1 MLRWLKFHTHSW
13 RKHVILI
20 DYKCTGGGGGCE
32 FLMQI
37 LDFVLVPVSNNIY
50 MFKLDVPSMYLTLN
64 PFLKQ
69 EKVVFGSSTTSL
81 LQKLLKK
88 PPSSRFVAA
97 LQTPNPI
104 IPLNQEHN
112 LPTDTLPTNPIL
124 THQFVGSSSSTLIF
138 PSFPFGFASK
148 PVFENGFLNHVS
160 EDAELE
166 DAQTLWADSVK
177 KKRKKKMNKH
187 KYQKLR
193 KRMRR
198 QT

>member
-1 MLRWLKFHTHSW
+1 MEK
-13 RKHVILI
+13 I
-20 DYKCTGGGGGCE
+20 
-32 FLMQI
+32 
-37 LDFVLVPVSNNIY
+37 VS
-50 MFKLDVPSMYLTLN
+50 
-64 PFLKQ
+64 
-69 EKVVFGSSTTSL
+69 GSSTISL
-81 LQKLLKK
+81 LQKFLKK
-88 PPSSRFVAA
+88 SPSSRSVAA
-97 LQTPNPI
+97 FHPLQTPNPV

-112 LPTDTLPTNPIL
+112 LPTETLPTNPIL

-148 PVFENGFLNHVS
+148 PIFENGFLSHVS
-160 EDAELE
+160 DDAELD
-166 DAQTLWADSVK
+166 DARTLWADSVK